1 MAHQQ
6 QLQQPQ
12 PQQQQQQQQQQ
23 QLPPG
28 QRQGPPQSPLDLLQ
42 AMLNLVVRHPRIF
55 PLCDTNVTMPWLN
68 LLIVFSAA
76 YAGR

>member
-12 PQQQQQQQQQQ
+12 LPQQQPQQQ

-28 QRQGPPQSPLDLLQ
+28 QRQGLPQSPLDLLQ

-55 PLCDTNVTMPWLN
+55 PLCDTNVTMPWPN
-68 LLIVFSAA
+68 LLIVFPAA